1 MRREDSAG
9 EATLRGGCRMCSMG
23 RSTCTVQVS
32 LTRAT
37 TISLLCFYCVF
48 RFLENKKHFPADYWH
63 QKKVVDV
70 GSGTGVGGLAAGTLG

>member
-37 TISLLCFYCVF
+37 TIPLLCFQISREQETFSC
-48 RFLENKKHFPADYWH
+48 
-63 QKKVVDV
+63 
-70 GSGTGVGGLAAGTLG
+70 